1 MKDKAALGCQAT
13 FGKTRR
19 IRRTQTYKR
28 TVFADRNRRLVGA
41 LAVEQTAVA
50 WFIMASCEYTCEG
63 MICTTKSLRGSG
75 IPAKAGIQA
84 NWAGNKPRFRRRGYD
99 ESRRGAGSR
108 NAKLFHAL

>member
-50 WFIMASCEYTCEG
+50 WFIMASLENFAVGWDQAAIAESSTSCPSSL
-63 MICTTKSLRGSG
+63 SLRT
-75 IPAKAGIQA
+75 
-84 NWAGNKPRFRRRGYD
+84 W
-99 ESRRGAGSR
+99 
-108 NAKLFHAL
+108 